1 MKLLKV
7 TYEHRAYTEDEAKD
21 AILKFRNEA
30 KNNGYL
36 VQSAGYTYKSK
47 KKKGDASH
55 TGSRQQHRARADSTH
70 DDDDGTPDP
79 SAHSRRA

>member
-30 KNNGYL
+30 KEKGYL
-36 VQSAGYTYKSK
+36 SV
-47 KKKGDASH
+47 
-55 TGSRQQHRARADSTH
+55 RQDIPIRTKRKRAKL
-70 DDDDGTPDP
+70 
-79 SAHSRRA
+79 

>member
-30 KNNGYL
+30 KDNGYL
-36 VQSAGYTYKSK
+36 VGAAGYTYKYK
-47 KKKGDASH
+47 KKKGEVVAEAWVVKCVAVYDEVWDEGEGA
-55 TGSRQQHRARADSTH
+55 
-70 DDDDGTPDP
+70 
-79 SAHSRRA
+79 